1 MRNSIFCMNKLLL
14 PFVWVGLASSV
25 VSAVPFQDII
35 GEDVE
40 FFVTLRSLSETR
52 TEWQSHAF
60 AELFEDESLLAFFA

>member
-1 MRNSIFCMNKLLL
+1 MNKWLL
-14 PFVWVGLASSV
+14 PLVCAGLVSSA
-25 VSAVPFQDII
+25 VSAVPFKDII

-60 AELFEDESLLAFFA
+60 AEFFEDE